1 MTKLSKNSEYA
12 NDSLQISASANEKGI
27 EIIKSVADFY
37 KAVPLTTSLNVAEIF
52 GKTHGNVLRDINN
65 LDCSE
70 EFRKINFDKLFIIK
84 ELPNGGTRKD
94 PYYTMTRDGFTFLV
108 MGYRG
113 KKAAA
118 FKEAYIKAFNQMEKE
133 LNSWPNTR
141 NKAKVIRK
149 SLTDAIKN
157 NLDTE
162 KPFVY
167 SNYTKLA
174 VKKAFGKSIEQ
185 MRIEKGISK
194 SENLRNYLNT
204 SEIERIDYFE
214 GKIAGMVDALKIL
227 DMNDKEIYAKI
238 KEANIK

>member
-1 MTKLSKNSEYA
+1 MTKVSKISESA
-12 NDSLQISASANEKGI
+12 NDSLTFSASTNEKGI

-37 KAVPLTTSLNVAEIF
+37 KAVPMTTSLNIAEIF
-52 GKTHGNVLRDINN
+52 GKQHKHVLRDIKE

-70 EFRKINFDKLFIIK
+70 EFTKTNFGLSEYTDPTGRKL
-84 ELPNGGTRKD
+84 

-118 FKEAYIKAFNQMEKE
+118 FKEAYIKAFNQMEQE
-133 LNSWPNTR
+133 LNSWRQTR
-141 NKAKVIRK
+141 DKAKVIRR

-174 VKKAFGKSIEQ
+174 VKKAFGKNIEQ
-185 MRIEKGISK
+185 MREEKGISK
-194 SENLRNYLNT
+194 SENLRNYLN
-204 SEIERIDYFE
+204 SEETKRLDYFE
-214 GKIAGMVDALKIL
+214 HKIAGMVDTLKIL
-227 DMNDKEIYAKI
+227 NMDDKEIYQKI
-238 KEANIK
+238 KDADIR

>member
-1 MTKLSKNSEYA
+1 
-12 NDSLQISASANEKGI
+12 
-27 EIIKSVADFY
+27 
-37 KAVPLTTSLNVAEIF
+37 
-52 GKTHGNVLRDINN
+52 
-65 LDCSE
+65 
-70 EFRKINFDKLFIIK
+70 
-84 ELPNGGTRKD
+84 
-94 PYYTMTRDGFTFLV
+94 MTRDGFTFLV

-133 LNSWPNTR
+133 LNSWRNTR
-141 NKAKVIRK
+141 DKAKVIRK

-185 MRIEKGISK
+185 IRVEKGISK
-194 SENLRNYLNT
+194 
-204 SEIERIDYFE
+204 I
-214 GKIAGMVDALKIL
+214 G
-227 DMNDKEIYAKI
+227 
-238 KEANIK
+238 

>member
-1 MTKLSKNSEYA
+1 MAKLSKNSESA

-52 GKTHGNVLRDINN
+52 GKQHAHVLRDIKT
-65 LDCSE
+65 LDCSK
-70 EFRKINFDKLFIIK
+70 EFTESNFGLSEYTDPTGRKL
-84 ELPNGGTRKD
+84 

-133 LNSWPNTR
+133 LNSWRNTR
-141 NKAKVIRK
+141 DKAKVIRK

-204 SEIERIDYFE
+204 SEIERLDYFE
-214 GKIAGMVDALKIL
+214 GKIAGMVDTLKIL

>member
-1 MTKLSKNSEYA
+1 MTKLSKNSESA

-133 LNSWPNTR
+133 LNSWRNTR
-141 NKAKVIRK
+141 DKAKVIRK

-185 MRIEKGISK
+185 MRTEKGISK

-204 SEIERIDYFE
+204 SEIERLDYFE
-214 GKIAGMVDALKIL
+214 GKIAGMVDTLKIL

>member
-1 MTKLSKNSEYA
+1 MTF
-12 NDSLQISASANEKGI
+12 SASANEKGI

-37 KAVPLTTSLNVAEIF
+37 KAVPMTTSLNVAEIF
-52 GKTHGNVLRDINN
+52 EKTHGNVLRDINN
-65 LDCSE
+65 LDCSD
-70 EFRKINFDKLFIIK
+70 EFRKINFDKLFITK
-84 ELPNGGTRKD
+84 DLPNGGVRKD
-94 PYYTMTRDGFTFLV
+94 PYYIMTRDGFTFLV

-133 LNSWPNTR
+133 LNSWRQTR
-141 NKAKVIRK
+141 DKAKVIRR

-174 VKKAFGKSIEQ
+174 VKKAFGKNIEQ
-185 MRIEKGISK
+185 IREEKGISK
-194 SENLRNYLNT
+194 SENLRNYLN
-204 SEIERIDYFE
+204 SEETKRLDYFE
-214 GKIAGMVDALKIL
+214 HKIAGMVDTLKIL
-227 DMNDKEIYAKI
+227 NMDDKEIYQKI
-238 KEANIK
+238 KDADIR

>member
-1 MTKLSKNSEYA
+1 MTKVSKKSETA
-12 NDSLQISASANEKGI
+12 NDSLTFSASANEKGI

-37 KAVPLTTSLNVAEIF
+37 KAVPMTTSLNVAEIF
-52 GKTHGNVLRDINN
+52 EKTHGNVLRDINN
-65 LDCSE
+65 LDCSD
-70 EFRKINFDKLFIIK
+70 EFRKINFDKLFITK
-84 ELPNGGTRKD
+84 DLPNGGVRKD

-133 LNSWPNTR
+133 LNSWRQTR
-141 NKAKVIRK
+141 DKAKVIRR

-174 VKKAFGKSIEQ
+174 VKKAFGKNIEQ
-185 MRIEKGISK
+185 MREEKGISK
-194 SENLRNYLNT
+194 SENLRNYLN
-204 SEIERIDYFE
+204 SEETKRLDYFE
-214 GKIAGMVDALKIL
+214 HKIAGMVDTLKIL
-227 DMNDKEIYAKI
+227 NMDDKEIYQKI
-238 KEANIK
+238 KDADIR

>member
-1 MTKLSKNSEYA
+1 MTKVSKISETA
-12 NDSLQISASANEKGI
+12 NDSLTFSASANEKGI

-37 KAVPLTTSLNVAEIF
+37 KAVPMTTSLNIAEIF
-52 GKTHGNVLRDINN
+52 GKQHKNVLQDIRN

-70 EFRKINFDKLFIIK
+70 EFTRLNFQPSEYTDITGRKL
-84 ELPNGGTRKD
+84 

-133 LNSWPNTR
+133 LNSWRQTR
-141 NKAKVIRK
+141 DKAKVIRR

-174 VKKAFGKSIEQ
+174 VKKAFGKNIEQ
-185 MRIEKGISK
+185 MREEKGISK
-194 SENLRNYLNT
+194 SENLRNYLN
-204 SEIERIDYFE
+204 SEETKRLDYFE
-214 GKIAGMVDALKIL
+214 HKIAGMVDTLKIL
-227 DMNDKEIYAKI
+227 NMDDKEIYQKI
-238 KEANIK
+238 KDADIR